1 MLRAQKKLERHFPED
16 YILDI
21 MIKIC
26 EGVEYCHK
34 RKIIHQDL
42 KPQNILI
49 VNSEPKIADFGIS
62 GKIERTTQ
70 DLTSRGNTKYYAA
83 PEILNEHKIRFQVDI
98 WALGCIFYELCTL
111 QRAYKEEYTKE
122 QIIDYSKLDQYS
134 EKIKDLIQD
143 MLEVNRDFRPPI
155 NFVLSTFHGYS

>member
-1 MLRAQKKLERHFPED
+1 
-16 YILDI
+16 

-26 EGVEYCHK
+26 EGVKYCHD

-62 GKIERTTQ
+62 DKIERTTQ
-70 DLTSRGNTKYYAA
+70 DLTSRGLTKPYAA

-98 WALGCIFYELCTL
+98 WALGCIFYELSTL
-111 QRAYKEEYTKE
+111 QRAYQKKYTKE

-134 EKIKDLIQD
+134 ERIKDLIA
-143 MLEVNRDFRPPI
+143 
-155 NFVLSTFHGYS
+155 